1 MVAAQAA
8 MELKLLLRNG
18 EQVLLTLVIPVGV
31 LVVFTRVP
39 FVDITGSRVGFFVPG
54 VLALA
59 VMSAAFTGQAIG
71 TGFEREYGV
80 LKRLGATA
88 LPRWSLLTG
97 KTLAVLA
104 VEAIQIGVLC
114 AVGVGLGWAPR
125 GDAGWVVLVV
135 VLGTAAFSGLA
146 LLMAGTLRA
155 MTTLAAANLAW
166 FVLLALGGILFPLS
180 ELGPGS
186 GWLTDVLPSAALADG
201 LRAVL
206 AHGAALPAHDAAT
219 LAGWAIAA
227 LAAASV
233 TFRWE

>member
-1 MVAAQAA
+1 
-8 MELKLLLRNG
+8 
-18 EQVLLTLVIPVGV
+18 
-31 LVVFTRVP
+31 VFTRVP
-39 FVDITGSRVGFFVPG
+39 FVDITGSRVDFFVPG

-88 LPRWSLLTG
+88 LPRWGLLTG

-104 VEAIQIGVLC
+104 VEVIQIGVLC
-114 AVGVGLGWAPR
+114 AVGVGLGWTPR

-135 VLGTAAFSGLA
+135 VLGTTAFSGLA
-146 LLMAGTLRA
+146 LLLAGTLRA
-155 MTTLAAANLAW
+155 LTNLAVANLVW

-180 ELGPGS
+180 EIGPGS
-186 GWLTDVLPSAALADG
+186 GWIADVLPSAALADG

-206 AHGAALPAHDAAT
+206 DHGAALPVQDAAS

-227 LAAASV
+227 LAAAAL